1 MKFYR
6 QTNRTM
12 KAKAALLSSLSASA
26 LAMSGFAAPA
36 AAQGGDAA
44 NDTIIVTAQRRE
56 ESLQDVPI
64 SISALSGDNLY
75 DRGVTNLKG
84 VSNFAPNVEF
94 TNTNRPTAGGAA
106 YGGWIRGVGTGDY
119 AYPTDPGIGLYV
131 DGVYMARTLGGLLSI
146 ADIERVEI
154 LRGPQGT
161 LYGRNTIG
169 GAINVVTTEAKTS
182 GEAEG
187 MILGRLGNYGRAD
200 VVTQINTP
208 LIEDRLGFKASVG
221 YFSSDG
227 HGESLYDGQQL
238 NDEERLIMRAGF
250 LLEAT
255 PELTFD
261 LRGDY
266 SRQDN
271 HGPVAQYKVDNGGSG
286 FTDRFND
293 IAAPVQNA
301 EYGLAPGT
309 EYGPAFALPG
319 TYQTWAASPLRD
331 DFIVAGGSLTAT
343 YSPSDAF
350 TLKSITAYRDL
361 STRVQV
367 DGDNSPYRISSTDER
382 ISDQQFSQELQAS
395 GELSGGRVNY
405 VAGLFYF
412 NETGESEKF
421 SEFLNGVYEVTGLA
435 SDARD
440 SFTYQDYKA
449 TSYAAFTQFD
459 VGVTDALTLVLGARV
474 NHDKKDFTVEVTLP
488 QLDDAVRTPL
498 QTQSSSWTSF
508 TPRVGVNWK
517 VSPETLLYTS
527 YATGF
532 KSGGFGNPTAT
543 MAAPIYD
550 PEKLRTFEAGVKTE
564 AMDGLVT
571 ANLAAFLS
579 KWDDIQLNV
588 IVPGPTGGFVNL
600 TDNAGT
606 ARLYGFEFDTV
617 IRPADGLRFNLGVG
631 YTHNEFT
638 DLDDGVVGVTLD
650 TKLPHVPKWSVTPG
664 FEYSWNTGFGQFMVR
679 SDLSYR
685 SDQFL
690 TIADTGSLQEGYA
703 LVSARASFTPASLP
717 NLEIGIE
724 GTNLTDEYYLVY
736 EQAVGL
742 GMRLSQPGDP
752 RTIAATARVRF

>member
-1 MKFYR
+1 MRKNSM
-6 QTNRTM
+6 TSKNHGL
-12 KAKAALLSSLSASA
+12 KAALLSSFSVTAFAFSGTGASA
-26 LAMSGFAAPA
+26 QP
-36 AAQGGDAA
+36 QDGDYAS
-44 NDTIIVTAQRRE
+44 DTIVVTAQRRE
-56 ESLQDVPI
+56 ENLQDVPI
-64 SISALSGDNLY
+64 SISALSGENLFE
-75 DRGVTNLKG
+75 RGVTNLKG
-84 VSNFAPNVEF
+84 ISNFAPNVEF

-146 ADIERVEI
+146 ADIERVEV

-169 GAINVVTTEAKTS
+169 GAINVVTTQAKTS
-182 GEAEG
+182 GDAQG
-187 MILGRLGNYGRAD
+187 MMLARLGNYDRAD
-200 VVTQINTP
+200 VVAQINTP

-227 HGESLYDGQQL
+227 HGESLINGQQL
-238 NDEERLIMRAGF
+238 NDEQRLVMRAGF

-255 PELTFD
+255 PDLTFD

-266 SRQDN
+266 SRQAN
-271 HGPVAQYKVDNGGSG
+271 GGSVAQYRVDTGGSAL
-286 FTDRFND
+286 TDRFND
-293 IAAPVQNA
+293 VAAPVQNV

-309 EYGPAFALPG
+309 EYGPVFALPG
-319 TYQTWAASPLRD
+319 TYKTWAGSPLRD
-331 DFIVAGGSLTAT
+331 DYIAAGGSLTAA
-343 YSPSDAF
+343 YSPSDSF

-395 GELSGGRVNY
+395 GEVFAGRVNY

-412 NETGESEKF
+412 NETGESLKF
-421 SEFLNGVYEVTGLA
+421 SEFLNGVYEITSLTA
-435 SDARD
+435 DARD
-440 SFTYQDYKA
+440 TYTYQDYKA
-449 TSYAAFTQFD
+449 ISYAAFSQVD
-459 VGVTDALTLVLGARV
+459 VGLTDAVTLVLGARV

-488 QLDDAVRTPL
+488 QLNDAVRVPL
-498 QTQSSSWTSF
+498 QTQSASWTSF
-508 TPRVGVNWK
+508 TPRVGLNWK
-517 VSPETLLYTS
+517 IAPETLLYTS
-527 YATGF
+527 FSTGF

-550 PEKLRTFEAGVKTE
+550 PEKLRTFEAGVKTQ
-564 AMDGLVT
+564 APDGLLS
-571 ANLAAFLS
+571 ANLAGFLS
-579 KWDDIQLNV
+579 KWDDIQLNR

-606 ARLYGFEFDTV
+606 ARLYGFEFDANV
-617 IRPADGLRFNLGVG
+617 RPADGLRINVGVG

-638 DLDDGVVGVTLD
+638 ELEDGVVGVTLD

-664 FEYSWNTGFGQFMVR
+664 IQYVWETGLGQFSVR

-690 TIADTGSLQEGYA
+690 TIADAGSLQEGYA
-703 LVSARASFTPASLP
+703 LVSARASFTPSSLP

-736 EQAVGL
+736 EQAVAL

-752 RTIAATARVRF
+752 RTIAATLRVRF